1 MAKKRNLSSF
11 ECNSLSFPCSSTL
24 HSRKDTVSHSG
35 IFWRQED
42 PQTSNTTGCTASL
55 QEKSVTDDVAM
66 TTCEKSSD
74 VSVDGTTQTI
84 KIPESDSFDCHDVTM
99 TTSENTSENKSI
111 QNTHATMSE
120 SKNTKSVE
128 SMYDVAMEI
137 NTLDIVNN
145 TLTDIENDPN
155 VGQNHL
161 CMTSVYPCGELCSGQ
176 NDGHHLETCCE
187 EKNKLDKICVPTLE
201 TNNKQSDLNST
212 SKNMTKTP
220 SENHEHD
227 LDLCTSCHQDNYV
240 ITEVKK
246 YVKHFNGDIKFLK
259 KWWKENSNN
268 CEECV
273 DEDCPFKNLEESF
286 TQEVKSKGDNAED
299 LNVDSI
305 MTTLINIMDKF
316 QMFCQKYPPEEVNQ
330 KLKEGSVSKKSF
342 HLRSS
347 VL

>member
-1 MAKKRNLSSF
+1 
-11 ECNSLSFPCSSTL
+11 
-24 HSRKDTVSHSG
+24 
-35 IFWRQED
+35 
-42 PQTSNTTGCTASL
+42 
-55 QEKSVTDDVAM
+55 
-66 TTCEKSSD
+66 
-74 VSVDGTTQTI
+74 
-84 KIPESDSFDCHDVTM
+84 
-99 TTSENTSENKSI
+99 
-111 QNTHATMSE
+111 
-120 SKNTKSVE
+120 
-128 SMYDVAMEI
+128 
-137 NTLDIVNN
+137 
-145 TLTDIENDPN
+145 
-155 VGQNHL
+155 
-161 CMTSVYPCGELCSGQ
+161 
-176 NDGHHLETCCE
+176 
-187 EKNKLDKICVPTLE
+187 
-201 TNNKQSDLNST
+201 
-212 SKNMTKTP
+212 
-220 SENHEHD
+220 
-227 LDLCTSCHQDNYV
+227 V